1 MEPVDRKSP
10 LAREYEFWV
19 IAEDV
24 GDVMFTLR
32 ICTGKS
38 HFLFMPEEQILKIKT
53 AGKICTI
60 KTIARRCSVKMFHR
74 VENRRVYVFITIFN

>member
-24 GDVMFTLR
+24 GDVMFPLR

-38 HFLFMPEEQILKIKT
+38 HFLFKPEGT
-53 AGKICTI
+53 H
-60 KTIARRCSVKMFHR
+60 F
-74 VENRRVYVFITIFN
+74 ENKDSR